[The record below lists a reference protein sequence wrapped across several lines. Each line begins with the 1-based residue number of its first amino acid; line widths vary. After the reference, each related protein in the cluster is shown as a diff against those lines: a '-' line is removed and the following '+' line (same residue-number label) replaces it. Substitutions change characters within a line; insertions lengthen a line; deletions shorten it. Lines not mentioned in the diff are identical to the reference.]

1 MIEPDD
7 DASRSEAPRRPPPP
21 HRGPSGRSPA
31 GLLIRAAEP
40 SDAEGFAA
48 LVNLP
53 GFRAG
58 TMQLPFQSAASVRGR
73 LERTDPGWTH
83 VLAVLE
89 GAIVGSASL
98 QRLGGRRAH
107 AASLGMGVHDAHTG
121 RGVGTALLGALLG
134 VADDWLM
141 LARVE
146 LTVYADNAP
155 AIRLYERAGFAR
167 EGLHRRFG
175 VRDGAFVDAL
185 AMARLRS

>member
-7 DASRSEAPRRPPPP
+7 HASRGEAPPPPP
-21 HRGPSGRSPA
+21 HRGQNGRSPA

-40 SDAEGFAA
+40 SDADGFAA

-73 LERTDPGWTH
+73 LERADPGWTH

-89 GAIVGSASL
+89 DAIVGSASV

-107 AASLGMGVHDAHTG
+107 AAGLGMGVHDAHTG
-121 RGVGTALLGALLG
+121 RGVGTALLGALLD

-146 LTVYADNAP
+146 LTACVDNAP

-167 EGLHRRFG
+167 EGLLRRFG

-185 AMARLRS
+185 AMARLRP